1 MALFWSALGIALV
14 LTVASVIYV
23 TLRGLEAFRAF
34 KELSR
39 RLGGELD
46 RIATASGEVER
57 HLALAAE
64 SGTQLEAS
72 LTRLRASRARLN
84 VLTSALADVR
94 AAVGRVT
101 AVYPRK

>member
-1 MALFWSALGIALV
+1 MPIFWLALMIALV
-14 LTVASVIYV
+14 LTVASAIYV
-23 TLRGLEAFRAF
+23 TLQGLEAFRNF
-34 KELSR
+34 K
-39 RLGGELD
+39 RLGRGVGDELD
-46 RIATASGEVER
+46 RITRASGEIER

-72 LTRLRASRARLN
+72 LARLRSSRARLN

-101 AVYPRK
+101 GVVPRK

>member
-1 MALFWSALGIALV
+1 MAIFWLALIIALV
-14 LTVASVIYV
+14 LTVASAIYL
-23 TLRGLEAFRAF
+23 TRQGLEAFRAF
-34 KELSR
+34 KRLGRS
-39 RLGGELD
+39 LGGELEQ
-46 RIATASGEVER
+46 ITIASGEIER

-72 LTRLRASRARLN
+72 LARLRSSRAQLN

-101 AVYPRK
+101 GLVPRK